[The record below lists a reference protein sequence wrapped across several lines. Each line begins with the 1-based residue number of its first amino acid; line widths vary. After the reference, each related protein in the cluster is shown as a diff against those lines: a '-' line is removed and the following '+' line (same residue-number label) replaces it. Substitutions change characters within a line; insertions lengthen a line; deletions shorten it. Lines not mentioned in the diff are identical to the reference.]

1 MHPQINL
8 DIVEEELGKKLIS
21 KLYKT
26 QIAYEIAANIELNSV
41 LPINEDDAS
50 IKYIID
56 AIKHA
61 CND

>member
-1 MHPQINL
+1 MI
-8 DIVEEELGKKLIS
+8 KKLIG

-41 LPINEDDAS
+41 LPIIEDDAS